1 MIEWKVEYTGGSHD
15 IQMTITIQSN
25 KLQQHKR
32 SITPDSMS
40 FDVGVND
47 NVLVTPALPYG
58 RSYHVMGVVSSEYGS
73 RKHNTIGK

>member
-1 MIEWKVEYTGGSHD
+1 MIITFG
-15 IQMTITIQSN
+15 ITIQSN
-25 KLQQHKR
+25 ELQQHKR

-47 NVLVTPALPYG
+47 NVLITPALPYG

-73 RKHNTIGK
+73 RKHNTIGDFILMLTQLIQY

>member
-1 MIEWKVEYTGGSHD
+1 MIKWELEYTGGSHD
-15 IQMTITIQSN
+15 IQMIITIQSN
-25 KLQQHKR
+25 ELKQRKR
-32 SITPDSMS
+32 SITPESMS

-47 NVLVTPALPYG
+47 NVLVTPALLYG